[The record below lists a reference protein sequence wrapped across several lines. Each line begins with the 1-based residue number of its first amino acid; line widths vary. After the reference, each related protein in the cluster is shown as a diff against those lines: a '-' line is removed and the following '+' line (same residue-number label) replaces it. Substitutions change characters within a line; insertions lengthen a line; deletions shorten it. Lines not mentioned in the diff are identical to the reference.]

1 MLSCNTTTQV
11 PTPSPTTI
19 TDLSLMDRSW
29 LTGEPC
35 EAPCWYG
42 LELGKTTKDEAVST
56 VMALSFID
64 YGNISKLDRYWDH
77 SVAQQLSFG
86 CKLPAGAICTSFIFV
101 DDTLVYIHL
110 TPNYPI
116 TFGEVV
122 EQIGEPD
129 FIGAEYTVPETR
141 DCAAEL
147 IWLDRQMQ
155 VIYYEFHRSSGR
167 DLCGEIIDA
176 GNKPPS
182 DLVVH
187 NVMYLLPDYFKDVP
201 VHNQHYSWQGFAEP

>member
-1 MLSCNTTTQV
+1 
-11 PTPSPTTI
+11 
-19 TDLSLMDRSW
+19 MDRSW
-29 LTGEPC
+29 LTGKPC

-42 LELGKTTKDEAVST
+42 LELGITTKDEALAIMDT
-56 VMALSFID
+56 LSFID
-64 YGNISKLDRYWDH
+64 PKSIHELDVYWFD
-77 SVAQQLSFG
+77 STARKLSFY
-86 CKLPAGAICTSFIFV
+86 CTKPHAICTSMIFV
-101 DDTLVYIHL
+101 NNTLVYILL

-122 EQIGEPD
+122 EKIGEPD
-129 FIGAEYTVPETR
+129 FIGADLSVPETR
-141 DCAAEL
+141 DCVAKL

-182 DLVVH
+182 DLIVH

-201 VHNQHYSWQGFAEP
+201 VHNHHYPWQGFAEP